1 VAQADRYFNPAL
13 SPDGTRLA
21 VTIFSGLQGTG
32 DIWVFDLK
40 RGTNTRLTF
49 GPALQQTPVWT
60 PDGKTIFYSSNGK
73 GPPHVYAKAADGS
86 GSERAVSEGNDL
98 VEFPW
103 SFSYDG
109 RYLAYERRDLGKNE
123 SGFDLWVRPL
133 SGDGKPFPIVQTPFE
148 EREPQISPDG
158 KWMAYRNNESGRMEV
173 YITAFPGG
181 GAKWQ
186 VSTNGGTAAKWRGDS
201 KELFFVDSA
210 DNLMA
215 VDVTA
220 SGNAVRLG
228 VSHTLFQVVGAQ
240 RQAGAFDVTSDGK
253 RFLVNN
259 GNPKEGNEPVT
270 LVLNW
275 PAELKK

>member
-1 VAQADRYFNPAL
+1 
-13 SPDGTRLA
+13 
-21 VTIFSGLQGTG
+21 
-32 DIWVFDLK
+32 
-40 RGTNTRLTF
+40 
-49 GPALQQTPVWT
+49 
-60 PDGKTIFYSSNGK
+60 
-73 GPPHVYAKAADGS
+73 
-86 GSERAVSEGNDL
+86 
-98 VEFPW
+98 
-103 SFSYDG
+103 
-109 RYLAYERRDLGKNE
+109 
-123 SGFDLWVRPL
+123 
-133 SGDGKPFPIVQTPFE
+133 
-148 EREPQISPDG
+148 
-158 KWMAYRNNESGRMEV
+158 MAYRNNESSRMEV

-228 VSHTLFQVVGAQ
+228 VPHALFQVVGAQ
-240 RQAGAFDVTSDGK
+240 RQAGAFDVTSEGK